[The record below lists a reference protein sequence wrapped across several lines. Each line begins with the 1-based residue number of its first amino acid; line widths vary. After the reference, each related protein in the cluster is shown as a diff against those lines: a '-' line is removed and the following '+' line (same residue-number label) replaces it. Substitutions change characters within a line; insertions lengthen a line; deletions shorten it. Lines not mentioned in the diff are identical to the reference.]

1 MRSLLRTFGHEP
13 NFYPLR
19 NRGQCHRNRDHEQ
32 FPARVHNPVSKLL
45 AEPSKAWK
53 SGQKGQFESEERSPR
68 PLPLPQKQDE
78 RFTESRIKGLGGAGG
93 IRTHEWRF
101 CRPLPW
107 ATWVPRRNFK
117 YSKSPRTHPV
127 RQPAATFSISTFSQR
142 VQEGQFSL
150 HAGSVQ
156 LLPAAWD

>member
-1 MRSLLRTFGHEP
+1 MIRSCYSR
-13 NFYPLR
+13 
-19 NRGQCHRNRDHEQ
+19 Q
-32 FPARVHNPVSKLL
+32 KLQM
-45 AEPSKAWK
+45 SYMGKA
-53 SGQKGQFESEERSPR
+53 R
-68 PLPLPQKQDE
+68 PLIETKQ
-78 RFTESRIKGLGGAGG
+78 RANLGGAGG

-107 ATWVPRRNFK
+107 ATWVPRRIFK
-117 YSKSPRTHPV
+117 YSKSPKTLWV
-127 RQPAATFSISTFSQR
+127 TQPAATFSISTFSQR